1 MKLYTIG
8 FTQKSA
14 REFFNKIKNNNID
27 LLIDIRLNNISQLA
41 GFAKGK
47 DLEYFLKEI
56 CNCEYAHDDVF
67 APTKEL
73 LDNYRANKVSWK
85 EYENVF
91 VPSELC
97 EIVVEPLAKVLVVP
111 LILPNELLPL
121 YLVPFTVT
129 LQSLLALEL
138 ILYPDDKITC
148 IFHEIFVVLLA
159 TD

>member
-14 REFFNKIKNNNID
+14 REFFNKIKNSNID
-27 LLIDIRLNNISQLA
+27 LLIDIRLNNVSQLA

-56 CNCEYAHDDVF
+56 CNCGYAHDDVF

-91 VPSELC
+91 AKIMASRRIEERFKKLYKNYENVCLLC
-97 EIVVEPLAKVLVVP
+97 TEPTAEQCHRRLVAEYLQKHCENIEI
-111 LILPNELLPL
+111 IH
-121 YLVPFTVT
+121 
-129 LQSLLALEL
+129 
-138 ILYPDDKITC
+138 I
-148 IFHEIFVVLLA
+148 
-159 TD
+159 

>member
-56 CNCEYAHDDVF
+56 CNCEYVHDDVF

-73 LDNYRANKVSWK
+73 LDNYRANKVSWN

-91 VPSELC
+91 AKIMASRQIEERFKKLYKNYENVCLLC
-97 EIVVEPLAKVLVVP
+97 TEPTAEQCHRRLVAEYLQKHCENIEI
-111 LILPNELLPL
+111 IH
-121 YLVPFTVT
+121 
-129 LQSLLALEL
+129 
-138 ILYPDDKITC
+138 I
-148 IFHEIFVVLLA
+148 
-159 TD
+159 

>member
-27 LLIDIRLNNISQLA
+27 LLVDIRLNNVSQLA

-56 CNCEYAHDDVF
+56 CDCEYVHDDVF

-73 LDNYRANKVSWK
+73 LDNYRSNQVSWK
-85 EYENVF
+85 EYEEVFAKIINNRKIEERFKKLYSNYDNV
-91 VPSELC
+91 
-97 EIVVEPLAKVLVVP
+97 
-111 LILPNELLPL
+111 
-121 YLVPFTVT
+121 
-129 LQSLLALEL
+129 
-138 ILYPDDKITC
+138 
-148 IFHEIFVVLLA
+148 
-159 TD
+159 

>member
-14 REFFNKIKNNNID
+14 REFFNKIKNNNIG

-73 LDNYRANKVSWK
+73 LDNYRANKVSWN

-91 VPSELC
+91 AKIMASRQIEERIKKRYKNYENVCLLC
-97 EIVVEPLAKVLVVP
+97 TEPTAEQCHRRLVAEYLQKHCENIEI
-111 LILPNELLPL
+111 IH
-121 YLVPFTVT
+121 
-129 LQSLLALEL
+129 
-138 ILYPDDKITC
+138 I
-148 IFHEIFVVLLA
+148 
-159 TD
+159 

>member
-27 LLIDIRLNNISQLA
+27 LLIDIRLNNVSQLS

-47 DLEYFLKEI
+47 DLEYFLIEI
-56 CNCEYAHDDVF
+56 CNCEYTHDDVF

-73 LDNYRANKVSWK
+73 LDNYRANKVSWN

-91 VPSELC
+91 SKIMANRQIEERFKKLYKKHENVCLLC
-97 EIVVEPLAKVLVVP
+97 TEPTAEQCHRRLVAEYLQKHCENIEI
-111 LILPNELLPL
+111 IH
-121 YLVPFTVT
+121 
-129 LQSLLALEL
+129 
-138 ILYPDDKITC
+138 I
-148 IFHEIFVVLLA
+148 
-159 TD
+159 

>member
-27 LLIDIRLNNISQLA
+27 LLVDIRLNNVSQLA

-56 CNCEYAHDDVF
+56 CDCEYVHDDVF

-85 EYENVF
+85 EYEDVFAKIMNNRKIEERFKKLYINYDNVC
-91 VPSELC
+91 LRC
-97 EIVVEPLAKVLVVP
+97 TEPTAEKCHRRLVA
-111 LILPNELLPL
+111 E
-121 YLVPFTVT
+121 YL
-129 LQSLLALEL
+129 QKHCGNIE
-138 ILYPDDKITC
+138 
-148 IFHEIFVVLLA
+148 IFHI
-159 TD
+159 